1 MVLQKIVL
9 KDGVFE
15 SIDSEEKI
23 TNFSSKRINVGNWC
37 LKVED
42 DGSVVFKK
50 NYWSFFR
57 LFSVVYSVDRNGLE
71 KLVIKRNGET
81 IKTIKKRKVLPHGQK
96 LKDGIF
102 YIETAGDYIVDILFK
117 NTHLIDFR
125 RKNYLTEIVY
135 KDPNGK
141 YVLRTAKRRI
151 GYCRTKLDT
160 DGKKHLVNKTKNEE
174 VKQEEVSIVN
184 ATWVILEID
193 REEYDEKSGKQISKH
208 TRELIT
214 LKDPLSIKNLNVE
227 QLD

>member
-23 TNFSSKRINVGNWC
+23 TNFSNKRINVGNWC
-37 LKVED
+37 FKVED

-57 LFSVVYSVDRNGLE
+57 LFSVVYSLDRNGLE

-135 KDPNGK
+135 KDPNSK
-141 YVLRTAKRRI
+141 YIIRTSRRRI
-151 GYCRTKLDT
+151 GYCRTILET
-160 DGKKHLVNKTKNEE
+160 DGKKYIVRKSKKEDAVE
-174 VKQEEVSIVN
+174 EEVSIVN

-193 REEYDEKSGKQISKH
+193 REEYDENLGKQISKH

-214 LKDPLSIKNLNVE
+214 LKDPLSIKKFNDGQFN
-227 QLD
+227 